1 MRESKANKLAGKQ
14 NSVSDYKEKYYFI
27 TLTYFKRL
35 AIVLASPAPLY
46 LVVWILSSSTG
57 QNWTWTAGLAAV
69 AIWVLYALSVH
80 FRASAKVYGLLVL
93 LRHTNQDRGEN
104 NGKVIFTKVFFVLT
118 QVLGV
123 GILAM
128 LIHPSTSQVALL
140 SGLMVALTQSLS
152 FKFVPQLSAS
162 LNEENR

>member
-1 MRESKANKLAGKQ
+1 
-14 NSVSDYKEKYYFI
+14 VSDYKEKYYFI

-46 LVVWILSSSTG
+46 LAVWILSSSTG
-57 QNWTWTAGLAAV
+57 QNWTWTAGWAAV

-104 NGKVIFTKVFFVLT
+104 NGKVIFTKVLFVLT

-140 SGLMVALTQSLS
+140 AGLMVALTQPLS

-162 LNEENR
+162 LNEENK

>member
-1 MRESKANKLAGKQ
+1 
-14 NSVSDYKEKYYFI
+14 VSDYKEKYYFI

-35 AIVLASPAPLY
+35 AFVLASPAPLY
-46 LVVWILSSSTG
+46 LAVWILSSSTG
-57 QNWTWTAGLAAV
+57 QNWTWTAGWAAV
-69 AIWVLYALSVH
+69 AIYVLYALSVY

-140 SGLMVALTQSLS
+140 AGLMVALTQSLS
-152 FKFVPQLSAS
+152 FKFVPQLASS
-162 LNEENR
+162 LNAEAK

>member
-46 LVVWILSSSTG
+46 LAVWILSSSTG

-104 NGKVIFTKVFFVLT
+104 NGK
-118 QVLGV
+118 
-123 GILAM
+123 
-128 LIHPSTSQVALL
+128 ALWQYL
-140 SGLMVALTQSLS
+140 
-152 FKFVPQLSAS
+152 
-162 LNEENR
+162 

>member
-1 MRESKANKLAGKQ
+1 
-14 NSVSDYKEKYYFI
+14 
-27 TLTYFKRL
+27 
-35 AIVLASPAPLY
+35 
-46 LVVWILSSSTG
+46 
-57 QNWTWTAGLAAV
+57 LAAV

-128 LIHPSTSQVALL
+128 LIHPSSSQVALL
-140 SGLMVALTQSLS
+140 AGLMVALTQS
-152 FKFVPQLSAS
+152 
-162 LNEENR
+162 